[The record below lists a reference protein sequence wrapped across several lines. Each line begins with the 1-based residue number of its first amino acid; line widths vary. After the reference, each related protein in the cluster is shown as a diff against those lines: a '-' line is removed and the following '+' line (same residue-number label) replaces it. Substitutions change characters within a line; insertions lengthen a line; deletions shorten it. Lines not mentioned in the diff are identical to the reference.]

1 MDKACMDVY
10 GQDSSSIL
18 YATRIIAIR
27 NRKIEKDIV
36 FPFLMTMVE

>member
-1 MDKACMDVY
+1 MDKA
-10 GQDSSSIL
+10 IL
-18 YATRIIAIR
+18 KNVATRIIAIR